1 MTILKLACAGGLVLV
16 GVCIWGMAHP
26 SGEIGIDLL
35 FGWIAF
41 LVRVVPRLE
50 VRWDGI
56 AILLVGLIALVAMGH
71 GFLRWLYRASAEKAG
86 ATAPP
91 RVWQLR
97 WTLVLVGFLVLMFVA
112 GITVTG
118 VTHQI
123 AWLFRSP
130 EPLFGESVKSY
141 YWGRSE
147 FNLKDMGYGV
157 MGFGDVYKRLP
168 GPAAGER
175 TNVPQSWATQI
186 IPYIN
191 FTYGEAYDPQLP
203 WDHPQNAHTFR
214 SILWP
219 LINPEFRNPPYHDA
233 RGYAL
238 NHYAGNTR
246 IFDSQKPMKRSAL
259 DGSSNVLLIG
269 EVSGQF
275 VPWGQPE
282 NSREPTRGFGTP
294 EGFCGARPDGG
305 AQFVMQDGSVRY
317 LAEGIDPRVLEQLS
331 DPSDVEK
338 P

>member
-1 MTILKLACAGGLVLV
+1 MTKLKLACAGGLALV

-41 LVRVVPRLE
+41 LARVVPRLE

-56 AILLVGLIALVAMGH
+56 TILLVGLIALVAMGH
-71 GFLRWLYRASAEKAG
+71 GFLRWLYRASAEKAD
-86 ATAPP
+86 AAAPP
-91 RVWQLR
+91 REWRLR

-130 EPLFGESVKSY
+130 EPWFGESAESY
-141 YWGRSE
+141 EWGRSE

-157 MGFGDVYKRLP
+157 VDFGEVQRHMAKRGHKDRP
-168 GPAAGER
+168 TAK
-175 TNVPQSWATQI
+175 QSWATQI
-186 IPYIN
+186 VPYIN
-191 FTYGEAYDPQLP
+191 FSFDTYEPQLP

-214 SILWP
+214 SILRTF
-219 LINPEFRNPPYHDA
+219 INPEFRNPPYRDA

-246 IFDSQKPMKRSAL
+246 VFDSEDPLTLLDK

-294 EGFCGARPDGG
+294 EGFGGARPEGG
-305 AQFVMQDGSVRY
+305 AQFVMKDGSVRY
-317 LAEGIDPRVLEQLS
+317 LAEDIDPRVLEQLS

>member
-1 MTILKLACAGGLVLV
+1 MV
-16 GVCIWGMAHP
+16 HP

-35 FGWIAF
+35 IGWIAF
-41 LVRVVPRLE
+41 LARVVPQLE

-56 AILLVGLIALVAMGH
+56 AILLVGLIALVALGH
-71 GFLRWLYRASAEKAG
+71 GFLRWLYRASAEKAD
-86 ATAPP
+86 AAAPP
-91 RVWQLR
+91 REWRLR

-130 EPLFGESVKSY
+130 EPLFGESAKQFY
-141 YWGRSE
+141 YRSSE
-147 FNLKDMGYGV
+147 SNLREL
-157 MGFGDVYKRLP
+157 GFGVLN
-168 GPAAGER
+168 AGEVQR
-175 TNVPQSWATQI
+175 KTVELGRKDRPTADQSWATQI

-191 FTYGEAYDPQLP
+191 YSFGSVYDPQLP
-203 WDHPQNAHTFR
+203 WDHPKNAQTFR

-219 LINPEFRNPPYHDA
+219 LVNPEFRNPPYHDA

-246 IFDSQKPMKRSAL
+246 IFDSQKPMKRSAR

-282 NSREPTRGFGTP
+282 NSREPTRGFGTA

-305 AQFVMQDGSVRY
+305 AQFVMQDGRVRY
-317 LAEGIDPRVLEQLS
+317 LAEDIDPRVLEQLS